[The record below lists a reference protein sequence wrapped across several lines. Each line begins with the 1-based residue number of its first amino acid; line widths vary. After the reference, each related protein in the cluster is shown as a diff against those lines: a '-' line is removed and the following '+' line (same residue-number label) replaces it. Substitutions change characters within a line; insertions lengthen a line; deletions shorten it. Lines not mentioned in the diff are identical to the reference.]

1 MSFVKDRM
9 RAFNAEHGR
18 LKRIAT
24 QMRNNILSVD
34 QRLPKDTYD
43 VINTL
48 KECDFT
54 REWYL
59 PQHLHPYIT
68 ALDSTQ
74 NERVRL
80 CFHAPPQHNKT
91 VTTLASMCYHAMTA
105 ESFTIAYITYS
116 GTRSY
121 DVQRLQL
128 VPMMEK
134 LGIEHTVRADKIL
147 VRGGAAQGG
156 VTIIFT
162 STSGKLTGY
171 TIDVA
176 FLDDPIK
183 DLVDANSRRKRDQI
197 WGFIENAILTRSFGA
212 KGSSVIVLQTR
223 WHEDDPIGRLVK
235 LGWKYIRIPA
245 ICDSIDDPIG
255 RKIGEPLLPQHQ
267 PLQFLKEHQRNAVKW
282 QCLFQGNPQPAGGYP
297 FRDYEEYD
305 TLPNVPL
312 VTYYGLDSAYTAGSG
327 DWSVMVRILYDPN
340 TGNVYIDRAIR
351 AQKKFIDFMVDI
363 EKFYK
368 EKPGQVFW
376 YVGGQEGNIS
386 ELTTNE
392 IKKRIPHFQL
402 THIPAASVG
411 DKYQRSIPAQEA
423 WNSGR
428 LLVPIGRN
436 QFTDD
441 FVNAI
446 CRWTGGRN
454 EQDDDVDALGAA
466 YHRIALPRQEVT
478 YKKMSDTTKNP
489 GLRRRFV

>member
-1 MSFVKDRM
+1 MSFVRDKM
-9 RAFNAEHGR
+9 HNWNAEHGR
-18 LKRIAT
+18 LKRIAKG
-24 QMRNNILSVD
+24 MRYHLLEGIQTVPTN
-34 QRLPKDTYD
+34 TYD
-43 VINTL
+43 VIKLL
-48 KECDFT
+48 KEHDNT

-59 PQHLHPYIT
+59 PTHLDPYVV

-91 VTTLASMCYHAMTA
+91 VTTLASICYHAMTA
-105 ESFTIAYITYS
+105 KNFTIAYITYS

-183 DLVDANSRRKRDQI
+183 DLVDANSKRKRDQI

-223 WHEDDPIGRLVK
+223 WHEDDPIGRLIK
-235 LGWKYIRIPA
+235 TGWKYIRIPA
-245 ICDSIDDPIG
+245 ICDSMDDPIG
-255 RKIGEPLLPQHQ
+255 RKIGEPLLPKHQ
-267 PLQFLKEHQRNAVKW
+267 PLDFLEEHKRNLMKW
-282 QCLFQGNPQPAGGYP
+282 QCLFQGNPQPSGGYP
-297 FRDYEEYD
+297 FREYEEYEE
-305 TLPNVPL
+305 LPQVPL
-312 VTYYGLDSAYTAGSG
+312 TTYYGLDSAYTAGAG
-327 DWSVMVRILYDPN
+327 DWSVMVRILYDHN
-340 TGNVYIDRAIR
+340 TGNAYIDRAIR
-351 AQKKFIDFMVDI
+351 AQKKFIDFIHDI
-363 EKFYK
+363 ENFYK
-368 EKPGQVFW
+368 EKPGNVFW
-376 YVGGQEGNIS
+376 YVGGQEGSIS

-392 IKKRIPHFQL
+392 ITKRIPHFKI

-428 LLVPIGRN
+428 LFVPSHRN

-441 FVNAI
+441 FINAI
-446 CRWTGGRN
+446 CSWTSGRN

-466 YHRIALPRQEVT
+466 YHPIALPKKEVPT
-478 YKKMSDTTKNP
+478 YRGNDFVKERGIK
-489 GLRRRFV
+489 RRFV